1 MPPKTVGKKITS
13 KFQSKSSNKIKI
25 QDVVDVPEFQEGSL
39 RRRTH
44 DLPSGHHDKGNHEH
58 ESGSGALQD
67 VLQPLRW

>member
-1 MPPKTVGKKITS
+1 MPPKTVGKKSHLNFSPIF
-13 KFQSKSSNKIKI
+13 KQD